1 MLLPLIVVPLQVAPV
16 GKPVTLVI
24 VAFVALTFTVDIAE
38 FWQIVC
44 VGLSTLTS
52 GSGFT
57 TIVAVAVP
65 LGVHD
70 GDWLLVA
77 VTTIL

>member
-1 MLLPLIVVPLQVAPV
+1 MLLPLIVVPLHVAPV

-24 VAFVALTFTVDIAE
+24 VAFVAVMFTVVIAE

-44 VGLSTLTS
+44 VGLSTLTL

-57 TIVAVAVP
+57 TISTSAVFVPHEGVWLEVTVTVAV
-65 LGVHD
+65 
-70 GDWLLVA
+70 
-77 VTTIL
+77 